1 MPYSALRAEI
11 TAAAQAPGMTITGLA
26 TTLQVP
32 HSSLRRFIDEGHV
45 PADWIVR
52 KLIAFL
58 STLGPMT
65 PEEANG
71 VLRAVTAMRRELDAL
86 EALAL
91 AARQAERLEIGAVIP
106 PPAPEAPVDD
116 ATPSAPAGRPASA
129 RPARRRSAG

>member
-1 MPYSALRAEI
+1 MPYSALRTEI

-32 HSSLRRFIDEGHV
+32 HSSLRRFIDDGHV

-58 STLGPMT
+58 ATLGPLT
-65 PEEANG
+65 PEQANG
-71 VLRAVTAMRRELDAL
+71 VLRAVTAIRRELDAL

-91 AARQAERLEIGAVIP
+91 ASRQVERLEIGAVIP
-106 PPAPEAPVDD
+106 PADDAPPAD
-116 ATPSAPAGRPASA
+116 ATPSAPAPPQASA
-129 RPARRRSAG
+129 PTRRRRSAG